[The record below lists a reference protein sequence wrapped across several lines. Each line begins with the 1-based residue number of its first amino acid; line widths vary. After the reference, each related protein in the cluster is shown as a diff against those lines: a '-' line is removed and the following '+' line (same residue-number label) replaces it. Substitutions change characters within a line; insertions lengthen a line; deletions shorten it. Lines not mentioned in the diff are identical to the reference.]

1 MALAGGVPPDS
12 HDARDSGTSGD
23 FCVCSARFVG
33 DVDDSLFLSRGA
45 ARFPRVD
52 DARLVVRLC
61 NRLGALPC
69 ADSTAI
75 EHLNTDVE
83 IDTRYGSML
92 TAMKFMRDLLYF
104 L

>member
-1 MALAGGVPPDS
+1 MALAGGVPADS

-23 FCVCSARFVG
+23 FCVRSARFVRA
-33 DVDDSLFLSRGA
+33 VDDSLFLSRGA

-75 EHLNTDVE
+75 GQLNPDTE
-83 IDTRYGSML
+83 IDIRYGSMFR
-92 TAMKFMRDLLYF
+92 AMKFMRDL
-104 L
+104 

>member
-1 MALAGGVPPDS
+1 MDLAGGVFARS
-12 HDARDSGTSGD
+12 HDARDSGALD
-23 FCVCSARFVG
+23 QFCPRSARSVRAI
-33 DVDDSLFLSRGA
+33 DDSFFLSSGA
-45 ARFPRVD
+45 TRFPRVD
-52 DARLVVRLC
+52 DGRIVVRLC

-92 TAMKFMRDLLYF
+92 TAMEFMRDLLYF